1 MRQVSPLGRRLRRL
15 REARGL
21 SQTGL
26 ASRAGVARSL
36 VANLENG
43 ARDNITLANATK
55 LADALGI
62 SLDLLARGS
71 LLDAEEEESL
81 AVRAGYTD
89 SGIPPLHAWLVTAP
103 RQ

>member
-1 MRQVSPLGRRLRRL
+1 MSQVSPLGRRLRRL
-15 REARGL
+15 RGARGL

-26 ASRAGVARSL
+26 AARAGVARSL

-81 AVRAGYTD
+81 AIARA
-89 SGIPPLHAWLVTAP
+89 
-103 RQ
+103 